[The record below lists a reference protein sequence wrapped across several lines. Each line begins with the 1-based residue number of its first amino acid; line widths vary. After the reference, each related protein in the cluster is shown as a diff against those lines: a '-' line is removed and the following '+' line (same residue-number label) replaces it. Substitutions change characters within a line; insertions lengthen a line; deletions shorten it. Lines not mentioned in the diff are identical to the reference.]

1 MENEI
6 IEEYTTDEIIIEESN
21 EEVLET
27 DDISG
32 EVSNDNNTDVLESV
46 DNISSSYDSTESES
60 LEELLRK
67 YFSESEEEASI
78 RGASDSGSEE
88 SSQIDY
94 TEILNDLLT
103 VSEDQATLETS
114 IYEYFETY
122 EENNNIHASVDD
134 ISLTN
139 VLLLVIFMG
148 LLFTATINFARRIL

>member
-6 IEEYTTDEIIIEESN
+6 IEEYTTEDIIIEESN

-27 DDISG
+27 DDFAG
-32 EVSNDNNTDVLESV
+32 EIGNDNNIDVLESV
-46 DNISSSYDSTESES
+46 ANISSSYDSTESES

-67 YFSESEEEASI
+67 YFSESEEEASL
-78 RGASDSGSEE
+78 RGSSDSGSEE

-103 VSEDQATLETS
+103 ASEDQATIETS
-114 IYEYFETY
+114 LYEYFETY
-122 EENNNIHASVDD
+122 EENNNIHASVDNV
-134 ISLTN
+134 SLTN

-148 LLFTATINFARRIL
+148 ILFTATLNFARRIL